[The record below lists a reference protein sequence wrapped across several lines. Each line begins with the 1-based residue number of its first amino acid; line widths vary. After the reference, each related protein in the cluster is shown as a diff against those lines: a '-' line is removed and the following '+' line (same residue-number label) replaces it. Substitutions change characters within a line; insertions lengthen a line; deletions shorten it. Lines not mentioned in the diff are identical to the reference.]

1 MAFLKVTDKKGTEAI
16 INTDLIC
23 RIAKTKSGYIVF
35 FSSGN
40 VGSSYYEYTSE
51 EIQKIFNAIGM
62 SLD

>member
-1 MAFLKVTDKKGTEAI
+1 MAFLKVTDKKGIEAI

-40 VGSSYYEYTSE
+40 VGSAYYEYTSE
-51 EIQKIFNAIGM
+51 EIQKIFNVIGT

>member
-1 MAFLKVTDKKGTEAI
+1 MAFLKVTDKKGIEAI

-51 EIQKIFNAIGM
+51 EIKKNFKVIGM

>member
-1 MAFLKVTDKKGTEAI
+1 MAFLKVTDKKGIEAI

-40 VGSSYYEYTSE
+40 VGSAYYEYTSE
-51 EIQKIFNAIGM
+51 EIQIIFNVIGT

>member
-23 RIAKTKSGYIVF
+23 RIAKSKSGYIVF

-40 VGSSYYEYTSE
+40 VGSAYYEYTRE
-51 EIQKIFNAIGM
+51 EIQKIFNVIGI